1 MSQRIPAGDLSAKLT
16 WIWVGLLLCI
26 FVFWKLRQV
35 WLRHHQPLDK
45 GAKYTQR
52 LARRARSTFEIQALT
67 QFGDAWSRLKPG
79 PLARYLKPERA
90 NLKSLADPP
99 FLDIP

>member
-35 WLRHHQPLDK
+35 WLKHHRPLDK
-45 GAKYTQR
+45 RAKYTQR
-52 LARRARSTFEIQALT
+52 LAKRLRERQA
-67 QFGDAWSRLKPG
+67 SRLKSKHPRSSETRG
-79 PLARYLKPERA
+79 R
-90 NLKSLADPP
+90 D
-99 FLDIP
+99 

>member
-1 MSQRIPAGDLSAKLT
+1 MGRFAVVHLRFLEAAAGLAQAPPTSGQGDEVHTASEQAVTGAAGSAL
-16 WIWVGLLLCI
+16 
-26 FVFWKLRQV
+26 
-35 WLRHHQPLDK
+35 
-45 GAKYTQR
+45 
-52 LARRARSTFEIQALT
+52 EIQALT

-99 FLDIP
+99 FLDIHRQGNAEFAIHQPV